1 VISVEDNGIGM
12 DKQQLNHLY
21 TRFFDG
27 DYRRQN
33 TGGTGIGLALVHELV
48 TLHHGSIRCKSSRG
62 VGTTFTVTI
71 PINKKAYPQQE
82 IDSSVISKA
91 VDYETMRSLTDDSTP
106 TPGIKQERVVVKAN
120 VPTMLIV
127 EDNADLLELMKQ
139 ALSKHYRVVTAKN
152 GKQAWNVIQKEPLD
166 IVVSDVMM
174 PIMDGI
180 ELTRLIK
187 NDQSFWQLPV
197 ILLTAKDR
205 QEDENEG
212 YAIGADAYI
221 TKPFSFEEL
230 TLRADMLIANRQKVW
245 DNVHGKKPSSG
256 KPTRRLPSASDP
268 DKAFMMRATQIVM
281 EHLDDTAFD
290 RETFAKEML
299 VSSST
304 LYNKVHAITGKTVV
318 EFVNS
323 IRLERGCQDPA
334 LPSLRSPSWTSA
346 ARVGFNTPKYFSRC
360 FKKQFGVN
368 SLRSIYKRG

>member
-1 VISVEDNGIGM
+1 
-12 DKQQLNHLY
+12 
-21 TRFFDG
+21 
-27 DYRRQN
+27 
-33 TGGTGIGLALVHELV
+33 
-48 TLHHGSIRCKSSRG
+48 
-62 VGTTFTVTI
+62 
-71 PINKKAYPQQE
+71 
-82 IDSSVISKA
+82 
-91 VDYETMRSLTDDSTP
+91 MRSLTDDSTP

-245 DNVHGKKPSSG
+245 DNA
-256 KPTRRLPSASDP
+256 RQEARLRQTEEKATSASDP
-268 DKAFMMRATQIVM
+268 DKAFMVRATQIVM

-304 LYNKVHAITGKTVV
+304 LYNKVHALTGKTIV

-323 IRLERGCQDPA
+323 IRLNEA
-334 LPSLRSPSWTSA
+334 AKILRSEPSITIVDLA
-346 ARVGFNTPKYFSRC
+346 TRVGFNTPKYFSRC
-360 FKKQFGVN
+360 FKKQFGK
-368 SLRSIYKRG
+368 LPKEYL

>member
-1 VISVEDNGIGM
+1 
-12 DKQQLNHLY
+12 
-21 TRFFDG
+21 
-27 DYRRQN
+27 
-33 TGGTGIGLALVHELV
+33 
-48 TLHHGSIRCKSSRG
+48 
-62 VGTTFTVTI
+62 
-71 PINKKAYPQQE
+71 
-82 IDSSVISKA
+82 
-91 VDYETMRSLTDDSTP
+91 MRSLTDDSIP

-245 DNVHGKKPSSG
+245 DNA
-256 KPTRRLPSASDP
+256 RQEARLRQTEEKATSVSDP
-268 DKAFMMRATQIVM
+268 DKAFMVRATQIVM
-281 EHLDDTAFD
+281 EHIDDTAFD

-323 IRLERGCQDPA
+323 IRLEEA
-334 LPSLRSPSWTSA
+334 AKILRAEPTITIVDLA

-360 FKKQFGVN
+360 FRKQFGV
-368 SLRSIYKRG
+368 LPKGYQ